1 MEENTNTTTE
11 SQTVKTD
18 YKKLATAIKRNWF
31 LMVILINFAVNMA
44 MSAWEMYNKDF
55 ANACGSL
62 MMANI
67 SALFVIHLAVEKN
80 DV

>member
-1 MEENTNTTTE
+1 
-11 SQTVKTD
+11 
-18 YKKLATAIKRNWF
+18 
-31 LMVILINFAVNMA
+31 MVILINFAVNMA